1 MTQTTMTVPSDSLV
15 GLEVWYPYDFCT
27 KRLGKVISE
36 DLDHDLI
43 WIEDLEDDS
52 PERQIWWGRAS
63 SVEIATDD
71 D

>member
-1 MTQTTMTVPSDSLV
+1 MTESTMSTDGDSLI

-27 KRLGKVISE
+27 KRLGKVIRE
-36 DLDHDLI
+36 NLDRDVV

-52 PERQIWWGRAS
+52 PEKQIWWGRAS
-63 SVEIATDD
+63 SVEIAEDD